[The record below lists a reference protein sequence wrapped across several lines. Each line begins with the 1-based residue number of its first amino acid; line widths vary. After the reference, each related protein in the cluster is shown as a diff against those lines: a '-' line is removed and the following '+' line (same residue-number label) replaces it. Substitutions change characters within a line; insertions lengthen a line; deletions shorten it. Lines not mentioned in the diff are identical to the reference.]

1 MQNSDALAKSLI
13 IFDLDGTLIDSVPDL
28 AAAIDKTLAHFGRPP
43 AGVDHVRTWIGNGS
57 LKLVER
63 AINWAGLDNDKL
75 NDAHEVFL
83 REYTDCHDGTVAYD
97 GVKEGLDRLINRGF
111 VIAICTNKP
120 SQFLP
125 KILQK
130 MGWVDKFNCVVGGDS
145 LPVKKPDPAPLLHI
159 CEQLGVNPSQAI
171 MVGDSK
177 NDILAGKN
185 ASMTT
190 LALSYGYN
198 YGEPIANHNPDAVF
212 DDFSDLV
219 AFIVKD

>member
-1 MQNSDALAKSLI
+1 
-13 IFDLDGTLIDSVPDL
+13 
-28 AAAIDKTLAHFGRPP
+28 
-43 AGVDHVRTWIGNGS
+43 
-57 LKLVER
+57 
-63 AINWAGLDNDKL
+63 
-75 NDAHEVFL
+75 
-83 REYTDCHDGTVAYD
+83 
-97 GVKEGLDRLINRGF
+97 
-111 VIAICTNKP
+111 
-120 SQFLP
+120 
-125 KILQK
+125 
-130 MGWVDKFNCVVGGDS
+130 
-145 LPVKKPDPAPLLHI
+145 
-159 CEQLGVNPSQAI
+159 